1 MSQRGRPAPL
11 PLPRSGMAA
20 DHIFTVSEITRG
32 IRNALEDAFGP
43 VTVQGEVAG
52 YKGTSSSGHTYFS
65 LKDATAQID
74 VVLYADRA
82 TPAMLAALQN
92 GLAFQVYGELTVY
105 EKSGRY
111 QIRALR
117 VEPIGYGALQARF
130 DALRKKLELEG
141 LFATGRKRRL
151 PLYPTRIG
159 IVTSEDGA
167 ALHDMVRVL
176 RARAPYA
183 RIVFADTRVQGDGA
197 ARDIARA
204 IARMN
209 ERRGV
214 DVLIVGRGGGSLQDL
229 WAFNEEAVVRAIVAS
244 AIPVVSAVGHE
255 TDSTLADLAAD
266 ESAATPT
273 HAAQIVVKEIGA
285 IREKLA
291 DMSQHARRRILGELA
306 HARSRLQGLGSHRA
320 LREPAW
326 RIREGQQELDRLQ
339 GMITRALRDWVTVRR
354 AKVDRCGARLQ
365 SHSPGR
371 SLAQAR
377 DRVGSC
383 RRNLE
388 RAMTTGLARH
398 RERVQSQMRL
408 LESFDHHRVLER
420 GYALV
425 WSESGEMLRK
435 RGSELRPG
443 DPIEVQ
449 FFDAR
454 AGARITEVI
463 RESATP
469 EKSGKETT

>member
-11 PLPRSGMAA
+11 PLPRSGRAA

-32 IRNALEDAFGP
+32 IRSALEGAFGP
-43 VTVQGEVAG
+43 ITVQGEVAG
-52 YKGTSSSGHTYFS
+52 YKGTFSSGHTYFS
-65 LKDATAQID
+65 LKDAAAQID

-82 TPAMLAALQN
+82 TPAMLASLQN

-117 VEPIGYGALQARF
+117 AEPIGYGALQARF

-141 LFATGRKRRL
+141 LFATDRKRRL

-159 IVTSEDGA
+159 IVTSESGA
-167 ALHDMVRVL
+167 ALHDMVRIL
-176 RARAPYA
+176 QARAPYA

-209 ERRGV
+209 ARGAV
-214 DVLIVGRGGGSLQDL
+214 DVIIVGRGGGSLQDL
-229 WAFNEEAVVRAIVAS
+229 WAFNEEVVVRAIVAS

-255 TDSTLADLAAD
+255 TDTTLADFAAD
-266 ESAATPT
+266 ERAATPT
-273 HAAQIVVKEIGA
+273 HAAQIVVMEIGA

-291 DMSQHARRRILGELA
+291 DMSEHARRRILGELA

-326 RIREGQQELDRLQ
+326 RIREGQQEVDRLQ
-339 GMITRALRDWVTVRR
+339 GMITRALRDWVTLRR
-354 AKVDRCGARLQ
+354 TALSRCEARLQ

-371 SLAQAR
+371 SLAHAG
-377 DRVGSC
+377 DRVESC
-383 RRNLE
+383 RRSLE
-388 RAMTTGLARH
+388 RAMTTALARR
-398 RERVQSQMRL
+398 REGVLGRMRL
-408 LESFDHHRVLER
+408 LDSFDHHRVLER

-425 WSESGEMLRK
+425 WRESGQTLLK
-435 RGSELRPG
+435 RGTGLLPS

-454 AGARITEVI
+454 ALARVTEV
-463 RESATP
+463 
-469 EKSGKETT
+469 KETP

>member
-1 MSQRGRPAPL
+1 MNSRGRPAPL
-11 PLPRSGMAA
+11 PLPRSGSAA
-20 DHIFTVSEITRG
+20 GPIFTVSEITRG
-32 IRNALEDAFGP
+32 IRNVLEDAFGP

-65 LKDATAQID
+65 LKDASAQID

-82 TPAMLAALQN
+82 TPAMLASLQN
-92 GLAFQVYGELTVY
+92 GISFQVFGEITVY

-130 DALRKKLELEG
+130 DALKRKLELEG
-141 LFATGRKRRL
+141 LFAAERKRPL

-159 IVTSEDGA
+159 IITSESGA
-167 ALHDMVRVL
+167 VLHDMVRFL
-176 RARAPYA
+176 RARAPYV

-197 ARDIARA
+197 ARDIAAA

-209 ERRGV
+209 AKSNV

-255 TDSTLADLAAD
+255 TDVTLADLAAD
-266 ESAATPT
+266 ARAATPT
-273 HAAQIVVKEIGA
+273 HAAEVVVKEIAA
-285 IREKLA
+285 IREKLE
-291 DMSQHARRRILGELA
+291 DMSHHARRRILAELA
-306 HARSRLQGLGSHRA
+306 HARSRLHGLESHRA

-326 RIREGQQELDRLQ
+326 RIREGQQELDRLHER
-339 GMITRALRDWVTVRR
+339 IARALRDWVTVRR
-354 AKVDRCGARLQ
+354 TAVSRWDTRLQ
-365 SHSPGR
+365 SHSPAR
-371 SLAQAR
+371 SFAHAR
-377 DRVGSC
+377 DRIESC
-383 RRNLE
+383 RRSMD
-388 RAMTTGLARH
+388 RAMGTDLAR
-398 RERVQSQMRL
+398 RRKSVESQRRL

-425 WSESGEMLRK
+425 WSESGERLRK
-435 RGSELRPG
+435 RGAELRPG

-454 AGARITEVI
+454 AGATVTEV
-463 RESATP
+463 
-469 EKSGKETT
+469 KKETS